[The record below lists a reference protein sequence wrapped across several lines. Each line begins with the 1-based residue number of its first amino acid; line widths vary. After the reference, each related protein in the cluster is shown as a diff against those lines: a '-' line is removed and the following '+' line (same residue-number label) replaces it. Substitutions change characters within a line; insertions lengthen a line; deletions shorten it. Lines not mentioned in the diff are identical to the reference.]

1 MTLRL
6 FEGPAGSGKTTRL
19 FKVAAEYLRENALLP
34 DHRVLALTKMHG
46 SRRRMQAMLTK
57 ELGRTTLSEC
67 ATLNSFVLSLVRR
80 WRTLAGTL
88 VDPLPP
94 ETSFVALAEVAA
106 ALLNNDAVV
115 QWVSACHPLLIVDEL
130 QDLRGSEL
138 SVVKGLARGLDVL
151 CAADEFQELDPQGV
165 CEAVEWARA
174 TGKVVPQTTVHR
186 TRVPALLAAARAI
199 RDGRPPLK
207 GSKFNI
213 FSVPNPNVA
222 ASFMANNLTWWGA
235 SEVAVLSPVSP
246 ERSPFV
252 CKALARLQE
261 KPFVKD
267 DQSVGPFQVLWE
279 ASGKV
284 ELTRW
289 EELLRL
295 DEDEDRTITADE
307 IMSHAVVLP
316 APLLDWVTSRARLA
330 GIHAFTTATI
340 REQLGRAQSLIRAHA
355 YPRRNSRVGLT
366 VHQAKNKEFDRVIV
380 LWPVE
385 VRADADAQRRLL
397 YNAITRA
404 KFDCLVLIQDP
415 VPNKSRLQHPPFA

>member
-151 CAADEFQELDPQGV
+151 CAADD
-165 CEAVEWARA
+165 CAS
-174 TGKVVPQTTVHR
+174 
-186 TRVPALLAAARAI
+186 
-199 RDGRPPLK
+199 DK
-207 GSKFNI
+207 GSRTSGCSTRDQGRK
-213 FSVPNPNVA
+213 A
-222 ASFMANNLTWWGA
+222 AFEGEQIQYLQCSESKCCRVIHGEQSNLVGRFR
-235 SEVAVLSPVSP
+235 SRRPLSCEP
-246 ERSPFV
+246 
-252 CKALARLQE
+252 
-261 KPFVKD
+261 
-267 DQSVGPFQVLWE
+267 
-279 ASGKV
+279 
-284 ELTRW
+284 
-289 EELLRL
+289 
-295 DEDEDRTITADE
+295 RTIPFCVQG
-307 IMSHAVVLP
+307 SCS
-316 APLLDWVTSRARLA
+316 AP
-330 GIHAFTTATI
+330 
-340 REQLGRAQSLIRAHA
+340 REALCER
-355 YPRRNSRVGLT
+355 
-366 VHQAKNKEFDRVIV
+366 
-380 LWPVE
+380 
-385 VRADADAQRRLL
+385 
-397 YNAITRA
+397 
-404 KFDCLVLIQDP
+404 
-415 VPNKSRLQHPPFA
+415 